1 MDDLKKPILP
11 GKGTSDYERYL
22 RTDDLLALQKLPAEL
37 LHQDE
42 LTFQVVHQSSEL
54 LMKGAAFE
62 LERAHDHIVEGDFSN
77 ATRLLRRANQMLEF
91 PISLLHILE
100 TITPYDYHM
109 IRAGLG
115 HGSGLDSPGFLS
127 LLHIGPRLGQ
137 AFYDQLHRA
146 QLSLDD
152 LYRRHAEFFGLHD
165 VAERLLDFDERMHLF
180 RFHHLKLAQRIIG
193 GGVVGTMGTPVEV
206 LHQRM
211 EHLLYKELWDVRNQI
226 TAKASEAMQ
235 KRGVRS
241 QY

>member
-1 MDDLKKPILP
+1 MDELKKPILP
-11 GKGTSDYERYL
+11 GKGASDYERYL
-22 RTDDLLALQKLPAEL
+22 RTDDLLALQKLPEEL

-115 HGSGLDSPGFLS
+115 HGERRPRSAHLPRCPPSIAAEAKQPGATGS
-127 LLHIGPRLGQ
+127 CCAG
-137 AFYDQLHRA
+137 AV
-146 QLSLDD
+146 
-152 LYRRHAEFFGLHD
+152 RH
-165 VAERLLDFDERMHLF
+165 
-180 RFHHLKLAQRIIG
+180 
-193 GGVVGTMGTPVEV
+193 
-206 LHQRM
+206 
-211 EHLLYKELWDVRNQI
+211 Y
-226 TAKASEAMQ
+226 
-235 KRGVRS
+235 
-241 QY
+241 

>member
-1 MDDLKKPILP
+1 MDDLKRPILP
-11 GKGTSDYERYL
+11 GKGASDYERYL
-22 RTDDLLALQKLPAEL
+22 RTDELLALQKQREEL

-62 LERAHDHIVEGDFSN
+62 LERAHDLIVESDFAN
-77 ATRLLRRANQMLEF
+77 AGRLLRRANQMLEY
-91 PISLLHILE
+91 PISLLHVLE
-100 TITPYDYHM
+100 TITPYDYHL

-115 HGSGLDSPGFLS
+115 HGSGLDSPGFLA
-127 LLHIGPRLGQ
+127 LLHTGTSLGKV
-137 AFYDQLHRA
+137 FYEQVHRA
-146 QLSLDD
+146 QLTLDD

-180 RFHHLKLAQRIIG
+180 RFHHLKSAQRIIG

-226 TAKASEAMQ
+226 TAKASADMKE
-235 KRGVRS
+235 RGVPS